1 MEIKS
6 VVVACAVIEQ
16 CFRAHFMFLESCGVV
31 CCTPQALSLFL
42 ESCGVVCCSPQA
54 LSLFLESW
62 GSVLCQGITLPF
74 STMAMLQNTSLGQPL
89 NSVIAIGKV

>member
-6 VVVACAVIEQ
+6 VVVAYAVIEQ
-16 CFRAHFMFLESCGVV
+16 CFRALFI
-31 CCTPQALSLFL
+31 FL

>member
-16 CFRAHFMFLESCGVV
+16 CFRAPFM
-31 CCTPQALSLFL
+31 FL